1 MEERKFEPLDSIEV
15 IDILPG
21 YVRRQPLG
29 SVELRAVEPQRTVAI
44 TLEDLHQRLMRF
56 MKEQLENDEESSQ

>member
-15 IDILPG
+15 INILPG
-21 YVRRQPLG
+21 YVRRQHLG
-29 SVELRAVEPQRTVAI
+29 SVELRAVELQRMAAI

-56 MKEQLENDEESSQ
+56 IKEQSENDEDSSQ